1 MCSVN
6 QVLLYFCNI
15 VNKDTSDI
23 CCCRVDYRS
32 IVESL

>member
-23 CCCRVDYRS
+23 CCCWVDYRS